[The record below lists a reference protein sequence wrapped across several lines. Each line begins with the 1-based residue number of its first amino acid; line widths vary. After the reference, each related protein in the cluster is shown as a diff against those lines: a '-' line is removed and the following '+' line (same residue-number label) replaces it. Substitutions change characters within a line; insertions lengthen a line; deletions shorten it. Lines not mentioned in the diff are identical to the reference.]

1 MSIIN
6 TIFGKLVGWILFPFL
21 GMSPRVGM
29 IVLSLVTGIFMLF
42 IFRLTSNQKGI
53 KSIKNK
59 IKAHILELRL
69 FQDNLSISLR
79 SQGKILKSNL
89 KYISY
94 TTKPMLIMIIPLIL
108 ILIQM
113 NLWFG
118 YEPFSPGQKALL
130 KVTLKDSYNPV
141 DTDITVIPSST
152 AVVIETLPLRME
164 EEKEIDWRFSVREKG
179 LHHFDIKVGEA
190 TVTKIVDATTSR
202 LSKISILK
210 VRKNNIDQ
218 IFNPGE
224 APLPKD
230 SPIRSVELTY
240 SDASM
245 SLFGWHIHWI
255 IVYFALS
262 IIFGFSLK
270 GLFGIEI

>member
-6 TIFGKLVGWILFPFL
+6 IFFGKLVEWTLFPFR
-21 GMSPRVGM
+21 GMSPWVGM

-69 FQDNLSISLR
+69 FQDNLRISLS
-79 SQGKILKSNL
+79 SQGKILKCNL

-94 TTKPMLIMIIPLIL
+94 TMKPMLIMIIPLIL

-118 YEPFSPGQKALL
+118 YKSFSPDQTAIL
-130 KVTLKDSYNPV
+130 KVKLKDNYNPV
-141 DTDITVIPSST
+141 ETDITLIPSSS
-152 AVVIETLPLRME
+152 AIIVETLPLRIE
-164 EEKEIDWRFSVREKG
+164 EEKEIDWRFSVKENG
-179 LHHFDIKVGEA
+179 VHHFDLKIGGW
-190 TVTKIVDATTSR
+190 TITKTVDATTSHLR
-202 LSKISILK
+202 KLSTIK
-210 VRKNNIDQ
+210 VRKNTLDQ
-218 IFNPGE
+218 LFNPGE

-230 SPIRSVELTY
+230 SPIKSIELTY
-240 SDASM
+240 PNESM
-245 SLFGWHIHWI
+245 NLFGWHVHWI

-262 IIFGFSLK
+262 VIFGFALK